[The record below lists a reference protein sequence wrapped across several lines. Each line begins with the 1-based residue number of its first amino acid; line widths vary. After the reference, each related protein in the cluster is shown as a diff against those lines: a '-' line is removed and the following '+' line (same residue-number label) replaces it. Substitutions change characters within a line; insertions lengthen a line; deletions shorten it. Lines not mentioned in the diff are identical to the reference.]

1 MNLWNHQFP
10 KNQPKKLK
18 DFCREFFIV
27 HRAEILQIFWFIFW
41 KIDDFINPFWLNLTF
56 RKFNCLQLALEL
68 IRYLLKPSKTC
79 PVEHTF
85 SVWMDPETAS
95 KSFSLDLIRRNRN
108 CTEILQYVHVFLC
121 LICWKY
127 QFFGGVPYEYV
138 RQIMVSGHLTN
149 VPGFVFLSQS
159 LKQN

>member
-1 MNLWNHQFP
+1 MDLWNHQFT
-10 KNQPKKLK
+10 KKWTEKFEGFLP
-18 DFCREFFIV
+18 CV
-27 HRAEILQIFWFIFW
+27 LQKFSGQKSFFWFIFW

-56 RKFNCLQLALEL
+56 RKFNCLLLALEL
-68 IRYLLKPSKTC
+68 IRYLLKPPMTC
-79 PVEHTF
+79 PPEHTF
-85 SVWMDPETAS
+85 SVWMNPETATI
-95 KSFSLDLIRRNRN
+95 SFSLDIIRQNRN

-127 QFFGGVPYEYV
+127 QFFWVPYEYM

-149 VPGFVFLSQS
+149 VPGFVFLSQP